1 MVNRQRHINLTS
13 LCIVML
19 MAWAQALLTG
29 CRRDLYVVT
38 EHPKQ
43 IELITDWSLAS
54 QKPGG
59 MTWWFIRNDHSG
71 YNRHETTAAVTHTW
85 IGVARGEYTGIVF
98 DYSPA
103 EYSHQG
109 FVEMTTPESALMLL
123 KPAADQPRTD
133 VAIVGRKAVPEGM
146 TDIPLQTADGET
158 FMVSANPENINIA
171 TLENIQVQSGS
182 DDDYIPYED
191 RNKTVDA
198 EDIQTIY
205 ATPSPVVWKIR
216 AIVHVK
222 NIDRLYTVRG
232 SVAGLADGEWLASK
246 RRTSSRCLQ
255 ILDNWKINASDVEG
269 YITAEQTCLGL
280 PDQEMPASPVYARG
294 GSIQPASEGAAFDK
308 LLRLNLN
315 FLMRDNKTTV
325 DYHYDLGDENV
336 TVYEEQRLI
345 VVRIPATHPD
355 CPDLPLVEGDGKT
368 GFDAD
373 VSDWEEGGHSD
384 TTF

>member
-1 MVNRQRHINLTS
+1 MTIKQRHISTAS

-19 MAWAQALLTG
+19 LAWAMVFLTG

-43 IELITDWSLAS
+43 IELITDWSLAT

-85 IGVARGEYTGIVF
+85 IGVARGQYTGIVF

-123 KPAADQPRTD
+123 SPAADQPRTEL
-133 VAIVGRKAVPEGM
+133 ALVGRNAVPEGM
-146 TDIPLQTADGET
+146 TDIPMMTADGET
-158 FMVSANPENINIA
+158 FMVSANPENINVA
-171 TLENIQVQSGS
+171 TLEGIEVQTGS

-191 RNKTVDA
+191 RNKTVDV
-198 EDIQTIY
+198 ENIQTIY
-205 ATPSPVVWKIR
+205 AKPEPIVWKIR
-216 AIVHVK
+216 VVVHVK

-232 SVAGLADGEWLASK
+232 SVAGLADGSWLASK
-246 RRTSSRCLQ
+246 RNTSSRCLQ
-255 ILDNWKINASDVEG
+255 ILDSWKITAPDVEG

-280 PDQEMPASPVYARG
+280 PDVEMSASPVYARG
-294 GSIQPASEGAAFDK
+294 GVPQPASEAAAYDK
-308 LLRLNLN
+308 LLRLNLS
-315 FLMRDNKTTV
+315 FLMRDNKTKV
-325 DYHYDLGDENV
+325 DYHYDLGEDDV
-336 TVYEEQRLI
+336 TVYDDQRLI
-345 VVRIPATHPD
+345 LIRIPSTHPD
-355 CPDLPLVEGDGKT
+355 CPDLPEVEGDGKT